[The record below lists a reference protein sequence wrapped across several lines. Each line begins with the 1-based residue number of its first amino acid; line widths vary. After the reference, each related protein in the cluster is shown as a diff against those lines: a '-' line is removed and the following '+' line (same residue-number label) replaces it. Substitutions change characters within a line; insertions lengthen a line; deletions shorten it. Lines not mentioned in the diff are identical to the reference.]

1 MADTER
7 INDSNIAYSAGNHF
21 NQRVAT
27 VPGFCLMTVCC
38 SLFRPVFEFPHNNR
52 TPTRSPRGRR
62 ERDDNGNT
70 GRPRRHIKALALTFA
85 PIIGPF
91 APGAQVSVAWT
102 LDGSE
107 PLNGWELWFDAG
119 GSAVRVGDVPP
130 LTLSTVVPF
139 PGSNGTF
146 QGLDGIHLLAT
157 SNEVDVTTPTLPTL
171 SITATATFSASV
183 ISGSSASVVSGS
195 SSSVSIFEA
204 ATSSATPSA
213 SSAAE
218 SSRPTKASAISTEA
232 ILGII
237 VGTLA
242 VIAVIV
248 FASISLFVRR
258 RRRAATSAYPFE
270 AADVEKQLAIAKRIT
285 TFHVQDQSLTSPPRG
300 SSRPLP
306 PPDSRPSSAADL
318 RRTAYLNSQLQR
330 LDVPH
335 TDPDS
340 GSIFY
345 GPLSSAPSEAMPRSL
360 DLEAEHPPVSRLT
373 PIPEQL
379 SGSRRAAYLAEQL
392 ERLEVV
398 ERRRSEGSVAFG
410 PLSSVPSE
418 STASDGAAPS
428 ISTTT
433 TIQSPLQF
441 LQPAM
446 TSPVSPVTRVAPW
459 SSRRP

>member
-1 MADTER
+1 MFFQR
-7 INDSNIAYSAGNHF
+7 IHF
-21 NQRVAT
+21 LFLFVLLLHFQR
-27 VPGFCLMTVCC
+27 
-38 SLFRPVFEFPHNNR
+38 
-52 TPTRSPRGRR
+52 
-62 ERDDNGNT
+62 
-70 GRPRRHIKALALTFA
+70 ALALTFA

-91 APGAQVSVAWT
+91 APGAQVSIAWT

-119 GSAVRVGDVPP
+119 GSAVRVGNVPP
-130 LTLSTVVPF
+130 LTVSTAVPF

-146 QGLDGIHLLAT
+146 QGLDGIHLMAS
-157 SNEVDVTTPTLPTL
+157 SNEVDVTTPILPTL

-183 ISGSSASVVSGS
+183 ISGSSSSVVPGS
-195 SSSVSIFEA
+195 SSSASILGA
-204 ATSSATPSA
+204 ATSPATPSA

-270 AADVEKQLAIAKRIT
+270 AADVEKQLAIAQQST
-285 TFHVQDQSLTSPPRG
+285 PFHMQDQSPSPPPRG
-300 SSRPLP
+300 SSRPRP
-306 PPDSRPSSAADL
+306 PPNSRPSSEADL

-345 GPLSSAPSEAMPRSL
+345 GPLSSVPSEAMPRPL
-360 DLEAEHPPVSRLT
+360 DLEAEPPPVSRLT

-379 SGSRRAAYLAEQL
+379 SGSRRTAYLAEQL

-418 STASDGAAPS
+418 STASDGVAPS

-446 TSPVSPVTRVAPW
+446 RSPVSPVTRVAAW